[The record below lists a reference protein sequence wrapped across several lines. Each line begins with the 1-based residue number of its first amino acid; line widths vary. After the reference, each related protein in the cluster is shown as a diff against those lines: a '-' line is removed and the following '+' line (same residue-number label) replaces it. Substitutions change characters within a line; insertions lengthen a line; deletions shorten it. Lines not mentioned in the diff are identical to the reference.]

1 MLKYI
6 GFAILGGF
14 FSLWGYVGAAIVGRE
29 AGQSMALLL
38 SLAYIGVICFHI
50 FNEKPE
56 KYAYILVL
64 PTIIVAGILAIYVI
78 LGNSFSF
85 FGSRL

>member
-6 GFAILGGF
+6 GFAILGVF
-14 FSLWGYVGAAIVGRE
+14 FSLWGYVGAAIVGHE

-38 SLAYIGVICFHI
+38 SLAYIGVICFLI

-56 KYAYILVL
+56 KYAYFLVF
-64 PTIIVAGILAIYVI
+64 PMIMVAGIHAIYAIV
-78 LGNSFSF
+78 GNSFF
-85 FGSRL
+85 LFGSRL